1 MAEIKTK
8 AQTTAEPKAENE
20 VVQAARTWTET
31 LREAG
36 KSVADAAIA
45 MQDRNVHFTQS
56 VVDQGLKQIEDQAA
70 TLRKLYGT
78 LTSQSD
84 ARRTAF
90 RDLGREATE
99 AYISFLATPVR
110 LARRTYESMRETAE
124 RGSSDSNA

>member
-1 MAEIKTK
+1 MTSRLYLQFQRGHAARREVPQMADTKTK
-8 AQTTAEPKAENE
+8 AQTTTEPKVENE
-20 VVQAARTWTET
+20 IAQAARTWTES

-36 KSVADAAIA
+36 KAVADTAIA
-45 MQDRNVHFTQS
+45 MQDRNVHFT
-56 VVDQGLKQIEDQAA
+56 
-70 TLRKLYGT
+70 
-78 LTSQSD
+78 QSD

-124 RGSSDSNA
+124 RGSSDTN

>member
-36 KSVADAAIA
+36 KVVADTAIA
-45 MQDRNVHFTQS
+45 MQDRNVHFTQQ
-56 VVDQGLKQIEDQAA
+56 VVDQGLKQIEDQTA

-78 LTSQSD
+78 LASQSD
-84 ARRTAF
+84 ARRAAF
-90 RDLGREATE
+90 RDLTREAAE
-99 AYISFLATPVR
+99 AYIGFLTMPVR
-110 LARRTYESMRETAE
+110 F
-124 RGSSDSNA
+124 